1 MAPVNSGVEAKNQLP
16 LIKKS
21 RRESGTL
28 EIPAKGLL
36 CKQGTVLQ
44 PFGVPGVPLT
54 DIRGG
59 LIGLQCNLPCQV
71 RCCAARYGT

>member
-1 MAPVNSGVEAKNQLP
+1 MAPVNSGVEVKNQLP
-16 LIKKS
+16 PTKKS
-21 RRESGTL
+21 TRKSGTL
-28 EIPAKGLL
+28 EIPTKGLL
-36 CKQGTVLQ
+36 CKQGPALQ
-44 PFGVPGVPLT
+44 PHGVPGVPLT